1 MFHVSLSPQPTAK
14 AARASEIWGPNQ
26 MGWVEEQ
33 FERRIQ
39 SSERTRGDQAELEK
53 RFEVLAEQRWSEL
66 VGGLQEDVD
75 EYQRLGGDADLRSIS
90 ETEYRI
96 SNYAS
101 GAAAKIVVD
110 LPAHTI
116 QYTFES
122 EKQDVAVPEGGFF
135 SIRRSGRGAELYS
148 ADQRITPEQARRM
161 ILEPIL
167 FPNPPRVM

>member
-1 MFHVSLSPQPTAK
+1 
-14 AARASEIWGPNQ
+14 

-33 FERRIQ
+33 FERRMQ
-39 SSERTRGDQAELEK
+39 ASERVPTDQAELER
-53 RFEVLAEQRWSEL
+53 RFEALAEQRWCEL

-75 EYQRLGGDADLRSIS
+75 EYRRLGGDADFRPIS
-90 ETEYRI
+90 ESEYYI

-110 LPAHTI
+110 LSAHTI

-148 ADQRITPEQARRM
+148 ADQRISPEQARRM

-167 FPNPPRVM
+167 FPNPPRIM

>member
-1 MFHVSLSPQPTAK
+1 
-14 AARASEIWGPNQ
+14 

-39 SSERTRGDQAELEK
+39 SSERGRGDEAELER

-66 VGGLQEDVD
+66 VGGLQKDIE
-75 EYQRLGGDADLRSIS
+75 EYRHLGGDADLRATSDS
-90 ETEYRI
+90 EYRI

-101 GAAAKIVVD
+101 GTASVIVVD
-110 LPAHTI
+110 LSAHTI

-135 SIRRSGRGAELYS
+135 SIRRSGRVAELYS

-161 ILEPIL
+161 ILEPVL